1 MEHVF
6 MEFVCITG
14 LISIIAG
21 YIIDLIFGDPCSIP
35 HPVVAIGKLVAFCT
49 DRLLCNDSGAKRKR
63 RNGLIMVIIV
73 ECACIAVPL
82 CILYLVYRLH
92 LVAGIVIESIMCWQI
107 LAAKSLKTESTK
119 VETALYDNNI
129 EEARFNVSMIVG
141 RDTACLD
148 AEGITKAAVETV
160 AENSSDGVIAPLFY
174 MLFGGAVAGFLY
186 KGINTM
192 DSMAGYK
199 NEKYIDFGRAAAKL
213 DDIANFIPAR
223 ISAVLMVISA
233 FILGYDAENA
243 WKIFIRDR
251 YKSTSPN
258 SGQTEAACVGAL
270 GIKLLGDAYYF
281 GKLVKKPSMGD
292 AVRDIEPC
300 DIHRA
305 NNLMYCMEFLMVVF
319 IIVIRLSFY
328 FIFK

>member
-1 MEHVF
+1 
-6 MEFVCITG
+6 MEFMCIAG

-21 YIIDLIFGDPCSIP
+21 YIIDLIFGDPRTVP
-35 HPVVAIGKLVAFCT
+35 HPVVAIGKLVSFCT
-49 DRLLCNDSGAKRKR
+49 DRLLCQDSGAKEKR
-63 RNGLIMVIIV
+63 RNGIFMVVIV
-73 ECACIAVPL
+73 ECACIAVPF
-82 CILYLVYRLH
+82 CILYLAYRLH
-92 LVAGIVIESIMCWQI
+92 LVAGIVIEGIMCWQI

-119 VETALYDNNI
+119 VETALYNNNI

-141 RDTACLD
+141 RDTANLD

-223 ISAVLMVISA
+223 ISALLMVVSA
-233 FILGYDAENA
+233 FILGYDAANA
-243 WKIFIRDR
+243 WKIFLRDR

-258 SGQTEAACVGAL
+258 AGQTEAACAGAL
-270 GIKLLGDAYYF
+270 GIELLGDAYYF
-281 GKLVKKPSMGD
+281 GKLVKKPSIGD
-292 AVRDIEPC
+292 ALRDIEPC
-300 DIHRA
+300 GIHKA
-305 NNLMYCMEFLMVVF
+305 NKLMYCMEFLMVVF
-319 IIVIRLSFY
+319 IIVLRLGVY
-328 FIFK
+328 FAIN

>member
-1 MEHVF
+1 M
-6 MEFVCITG
+6 
-14 LISIIAG
+14 
-21 YIIDLIFGDPCSIP
+21 
-35 HPVVAIGKLVAFCT
+35 
-49 DRLLCNDSGAKRKR
+49 
-63 RNGLIMVIIV
+63 
-73 ECACIAVPL
+73 
-82 CILYLVYRLH
+82 
-92 LVAGIVIESIMCWQI
+92 AGIVIEGIMCWQI

-119 VETALYDNNI
+119 VETALYNNNI

-141 RDTACLD
+141 RDTANLD

-223 ISAVLMVISA
+223 ISALLMVVSA
-233 FILGYDAENA
+233 FILGYDAANA
-243 WKIFIRDR
+243 WKIFLRDR

-258 SGQTEAACVGAL
+258 AGQTEAACAGAL
-270 GIKLLGDAYYF
+270 GIELLGDAYYF
-281 GKLVKKPSMGD
+281 GKLVKKPSIGD
-292 AVRDIEPC
+292 ALRDIEPC
-300 DIHRA
+300 GIHKA
-305 NNLMYCMEFLMVVF
+305 NKLMYCMEFLMVVF
-319 IIVIRLSFY
+319 IIVLRLGVY
-328 FIFK
+328 FAIN

>member
-1 MEHVF
+1 
-6 MEFVCITG
+6 MEFMCIAG

-21 YIIDLIFGDPCSIP
+21 YIIDLIFGDPRPVP
-35 HPVVAIGKLVAFCT
+35 HPVVAIGKLVSFCT
-49 DRLLCNDSGAKRKR
+49 DRLLCQDSGAKEKR
-63 RNGLIMVIIV
+63 RNGIFMVVIV
-73 ECACIAVPL
+73 ECACIVVPF
-82 CILYLVYRLH
+82 CILYLAYRLH
-92 LVAGIVIESIMCWQI
+92 LVAGIVIEGIMCWQI

-119 VETALYDNNI
+119 VETALYNNNI

-141 RDTACLD
+141 RDTANLD

-223 ISAVLMVISA
+223 ISALLMVVSA
-233 FILGYDAENA
+233 FILGYDAANA
-243 WKIFIRDR
+243 WKIFLRDR

-258 SGQTEAACVGAL
+258 AGQTEAACAGAL
-270 GIKLLGDAYYF
+270 GIELLGDAYYF
-281 GKLVKKPSMGD
+281 GKLVKKPSIGD
-292 AVRDIEPC
+292 ALRDIEPC
-300 DIHRA
+300 GIHKA
-305 NNLMYCMEFLMVVF
+305 NKLMYCMEFLMVVF
-319 IIVIRLSFY
+319 IILLRLGVY
-328 FIFK
+328 FAIN

>member
-1 MEHVF
+1 
-6 MEFVCITG
+6 MEFMCIAG

-21 YIIDLIFGDPCSIP
+21 YIIDLIFGDPRPVP
-35 HPVVAIGKLVAFCT
+35 HPVVAIGKLVSFCT
-49 DRLLCNDSGAKRKR
+49 DRLLCQDSGAKEKR
-63 RNGLIMVIIV
+63 RNGIFMVVIV
-73 ECACIAVPL
+73 ECACIAVPF
-82 CILYLVYRLH
+82 CILYLAYRLH
-92 LVAGIVIESIMCWQI
+92 LVAGIVIEGIMCWQI

-119 VETALYDNNI
+119 VETALYNNNI

-141 RDTACLD
+141 RDTANLD

-223 ISAVLMVISA
+223 ISALLMVVSA
-233 FILGYDAENA
+233 FILGYDAANA
-243 WKIFIRDR
+243 WKIFVRDR

-258 SGQTEAACVGAL
+258 AGQTEAACAGAL
-270 GIKLLGDAYYF
+270 GIELLGDAYYF
-281 GKLVKKPSMGD
+281 GKLVKKPSVGD
-292 AVRDIEPC
+292 ALRDIEPC
-300 DIHRA
+300 GIHKA
-305 NNLMYCMEFLMVVF
+305 NKLMYCMEFLMVVF
-319 IIVIRLSFY
+319 IIVLRLGVY
-328 FIFK
+328 FAIN

>member
-1 MEHVF
+1 
-6 MEFVCITG
+6 MEFMCIAG

-21 YIIDLIFGDPCSIP
+21 YIIDLIFGDPRTVP
-35 HPVVAIGKLVAFCT
+35 HPVVAIGKLVSFCT
-49 DRLLCNDSGAKRKR
+49 DRLLCQDSGAKEKR
-63 RNGLIMVIIV
+63 RNGIFMVVIV
-73 ECACIAVPL
+73 ECACIAVPF
-82 CILYLVYRLH
+82 CILYLAYRLH
-92 LVAGIVIESIMCWQI
+92 LVAGIVIEGIMCWQI

-119 VETALYDNNI
+119 VETALYNNNI

-141 RDTACLD
+141 RDTANLD

-223 ISAVLMVISA
+223 ISALLMVVSA
-233 FILGYDAENA
+233 FILGYDAANA
-243 WKIFIRDR
+243 WKIFLRFR

-258 SGQTEAACVGAL
+258 AGQTEAACAGAL
-270 GIKLLGDAYYF
+270 GIELLGDAYYF
-281 GKLVKKPSMGD
+281 GKLVKKPSIGD
-292 AVRDIEPC
+292 ALRDIEPC
-300 DIHRA
+300 GIHKA
-305 NNLMYCMEFLMVVF
+305 NKLMYCMEFLMVVF
-319 IIVIRLSFY
+319 IIVLRLGVY
-328 FIFK
+328 FAIN

>member
-1 MEHVF
+1 
-6 MEFVCITG
+6 MEFMCIAG

-21 YIIDLIFGDPCSIP
+21 YIIDLIFGDPRTVP
-35 HPVVAIGKLVAFCT
+35 HPVVAIGKLVSFCT
-49 DRLLCNDSGAKRKR
+49 DRLLCQDSGAKEKR
-63 RNGLIMVIIV
+63 RNGIFMVVIV
-73 ECACIAVPL
+73 ECACIAVPF
-82 CILYLVYRLH
+82 CILYLAYRLH
-92 LVAGIVIESIMCWQI
+92 LVAGIVIEGIMCWQI

-119 VETALYDNNI
+119 VETALYNNNI

-141 RDTACLD
+141 RDTANLD

-223 ISAVLMVISA
+223 ISALLMVVSA
-233 FILGYDAENA
+233 FILGYDAANA
-243 WKIFIRDR
+243 WKIFLRDR

-258 SGQTEAACVGAL
+258 AGQTEAACAGAL
-270 GIKLLGDAYYF
+270 GIELLGDAYYF
-281 GKLVKKPSMGD
+281 GKLVKKPSIGD
-292 AVRDIEPC
+292 ALRDIEPC
-300 DIHRA
+300 GIHKA
-305 NNLMYCMEFLMVVF
+305 NKLMYCMEFLMVVF
-319 IIVIRLSFY
+319 IILLRLGVY
-328 FIFK
+328 FAIN

>member
-1 MEHVF
+1 
-6 MEFVCITG
+6 MEFMCIAG

-21 YIIDLIFGDPCSIP
+21 YIIDLIFGDPRTVP
-35 HPVVAIGKLVAFCT
+35 HPVVAIGKLVSFCT
-49 DRLLCNDSGAKRKR
+49 DRLLCQDSGAKEKR
-63 RNGLIMVIIV
+63 RNGIFMVVIV
-73 ECACIAVPL
+73 ECACIAVPF
-82 CILYLVYRLH
+82 CILYLAYRLH
-92 LVAGIVIESIMCWQI
+92 LVAGIVIERIMCWQI

-119 VETALYDNNI
+119 VETALYNNNI

-141 RDTACLD
+141 RDTANLD

-223 ISAVLMVISA
+223 ISALLMVVSA
-233 FILGYDAENA
+233 FILGYDAANA
-243 WKIFIRDR
+243 WKIFLRDR

-258 SGQTEAACVGAL
+258 AGQTEAACAGAL
-270 GIKLLGDAYYF
+270 GIELLGDAYYF
-281 GKLVKKPSMGD
+281 GKLVKKPSIGD
-292 AVRDIEPC
+292 ALRDIEPC
-300 DIHRA
+300 GIHKA
-305 NNLMYCMEFLMVVF
+305 NKLMYCMEFLMVVF
-319 IIVIRLSFY
+319 IIVLRLGVY
-328 FIFK
+328 FAIN

>member
-1 MEHVF
+1 
-6 MEFVCITG
+6 MEFMCIAG

-21 YIIDLIFGDPCSIP
+21 YIIDLIFGDPRTVP
-35 HPVVAIGKLVAFCT
+35 HPVVAIGKLVSFCT
-49 DRLLCNDSGAKRKR
+49 DRLLCQDSGAKEKR
-63 RNGLIMVIIV
+63 RNGIFMVVIV
-73 ECACIAVPL
+73 ECACIAVPF
-82 CILYLVYRLH
+82 CILYLAYRLH
-92 LVAGIVIESIMCWQI
+92 LVAGIVIEGIMCWQI

-119 VETALYDNNI
+119 VETALYNNNI

-141 RDTACLD
+141 RDTANLD

-223 ISAVLMVISA
+223 ISALLMVVSA
-233 FILGYDAENA
+233 FILGYDAANA
-243 WKIFIRDR
+243 WKIFLRDR

-258 SGQTEAACVGAL
+258 AGQTEAACAGAL
-270 GIKLLGDAYYF
+270 GIELLGDAYYF
-281 GKLVKKPSMGD
+281 GKLVKKPYIGD
-292 AVRDIEPC
+292 ALRDIEPC
-300 DIHRA
+300 GIHKA
-305 NNLMYCMEFLMVVF
+305 NKLMYCMEFLMVVF
-319 IIVIRLSFY
+319 IIVLRLGVY
-328 FIFK
+328 FAIN

>member
-1 MEHVF
+1 
-6 MEFVCITG
+6 MEFMCIAG

-21 YIIDLIFGDPCSIP
+21 YIIDLIFGDPRTVP
-35 HPVVAIGKLVAFCT
+35 HPVVAIGKLVYFCT
-49 DRLLCNDSGAKRKR
+49 DRLLCQDSGAKKKR
-63 RNGLIMVIIV
+63 RNGVIMVVIV

-82 CILYLVYRLH
+82 CILYLAYKLH
-92 LVAGIVIESIMCWQI
+92 LVAGIVIECIMCWQI

-119 VETALYDNNI
+119 VETALYNNNI

-141 RDTACLD
+141 RDTANLD

-223 ISAVLMVISA
+223 ISAFLMVVSA
-233 FILGYDAENA
+233 FILGYDAANA
-243 WKIFIRDR
+243 WKIFLRDR

-258 SGQTEAACVGAL
+258 AGQTEAACAGAL
-270 GIKLLGDAYYF
+270 GIELLGDAYYF
-281 GKLVKKPSMGD
+281 GKLVKKPYIGD
-292 AVRDIEPC
+292 ALRDIEPC
-300 DIHRA
+300 SIHKA
-305 NNLMYCMEFLMVVF
+305 NKLMYCMEFLMVVF
-319 IIVIRLSFY
+319 IIVLRLGVY
-328 FIFK
+328 FAIN

>member
-1 MEHVF
+1 
-6 MEFVCITG
+6 MEFMCIAG

-21 YIIDLIFGDPCSIP
+21 YIIDLIFGDPRTVP
-35 HPVVAIGKLVAFCT
+35 HPVVAIGKLVSFCT
-49 DRLLCNDSGAKRKR
+49 DRLLCQDSGAKEKR
-63 RNGLIMVIIV
+63 RNGIFMVVIV
-73 ECACIAVPL
+73 ECACIAVPF
-82 CILYLVYRLH
+82 CILYLAYRLH
-92 LVAGIVIESIMCWQI
+92 LVAGIVIEGIMCWQI

-119 VETALYDNNI
+119 VETALYNNNI

-141 RDTACLD
+141 RDTANLD

-223 ISAVLMVISA
+223 ISALLMVVSA
-233 FILGYDAENA
+233 FILGYDAANA
-243 WKIFIRDR
+243 WKIFLRDS

-258 SGQTEAACVGAL
+258 AGQTEAACAGAL
-270 GIKLLGDAYYF
+270 GIELLGDAYYF
-281 GKLVKKPSMGD
+281 GKLVKKPSIGD
-292 AVRDIEPC
+292 ALRDIEPC
-300 DIHRA
+300 GIHKA
-305 NNLMYCMEFLMVVF
+305 NKLMYCMEFLMVVF
-319 IIVIRLSFY
+319 IIVLRLGVY
-328 FIFK
+328 FAIN

>member
-1 MEHVF
+1 
-6 MEFVCITG
+6 MEFMCIAG

-21 YIIDLIFGDPCSIP
+21 YIIDLIFGDPRTVP
-35 HPVVAIGKLVAFCT
+35 HPVVAIGKLVSFCT
-49 DRLLCNDSGAKRKR
+49 DRLLCQDSGAKEKR
-63 RNGLIMVIIV
+63 RNGIFMVVIV
-73 ECACIAVPL
+73 ECACIAVPF
-82 CILYLVYRLH
+82 CILYLAYRLH
-92 LVAGIVIESIMCWQI
+92 LVAGIVIEGIMCWQI

-119 VETALYDNNI
+119 VETALYNNNI

-141 RDTACLD
+141 RDTSNLD

-223 ISAVLMVISA
+223 ISALLMVVSA
-233 FILGYDAENA
+233 FILGYDAANA
-243 WKIFIRDR
+243 WKIFLRDR

-258 SGQTEAACVGAL
+258 AGQTEAACAGAL
-270 GIKLLGDAYYF
+270 GIELLGDAYYF
-281 GKLVKKPSMGD
+281 GKLVKKPSIGD
-292 AVRDIEPC
+292 ALRDIEPC
-300 DIHRA
+300 GIHKA
-305 NNLMYCMEFLMVVF
+305 NKLMYCMEFLMVVF
-319 IIVIRLSFY
+319 IIVLRLGVY
-328 FIFK
+328 FAIN

>member
-1 MEHVF
+1 
-6 MEFVCITG
+6 MEFMCIAG

-21 YIIDLIFGDPCSIP
+21 YIIDLIFGDPRTVP
-35 HPVVAIGKLVAFCT
+35 HPVVAIGKLVSFCT
-49 DRLLCNDSGAKRKR
+49 DRLLCQDSGAKEKR
-63 RNGLIMVIIV
+63 RNGIFMVVIV
-73 ECACIAVPL
+73 ECACIAVPF
-82 CILYLVYRLH
+82 CILYLAYRLH
-92 LVAGIVIESIMCWQI
+92 LVAGIVIEGIMCWQI

-119 VETALYDNNI
+119 VETALYNNNI

-141 RDTACLD
+141 RDTANLD

-223 ISAVLMVISA
+223 ISALLMVVSA
-233 FILGYDAENA
+233 FILGYDAANA
-243 WKIFIRDR
+243 WKIFLRDR

-258 SGQTEAACVGAL
+258 AGQTEAACAGAL
-270 GIKLLGDAYYF
+270 GIELLGDAYYF
-281 GKLVKKPSMGD
+281 GKLVKKPSLGD
-292 AVRDIEPC
+292 ALRDIEPC
-300 DIHRA
+300 GIHKA
-305 NNLMYCMEFLMVVF
+305 NKLMYCMEFLMVVF
-319 IIVIRLSFY
+319 IIVLRLGVY
-328 FIFK
+328 FAIN

>member
-1 MEHVF
+1 
-6 MEFVCITG
+6 MEFMCIAG

-21 YIIDLIFGDPCSIP
+21 YIIDLIFGDPRPVP
-35 HPVVAIGKLVAFCT
+35 HPVVAIGKLVSFCT
-49 DRLLCNDSGAKRKR
+49 DRLLCQDSGAKEKR
-63 RNGLIMVIIV
+63 RNGIFMVVIV
-73 ECACIAVPL
+73 ECACIAVPF
-82 CILYLVYRLH
+82 CILYLAYRLH
-92 LVAGIVIESIMCWQI
+92 LVAGIVIEGIMCWQI

-119 VETALYDNNI
+119 VETALYNNNI

-141 RDTACLD
+141 RDTANLD

-223 ISAVLMVISA
+223 ISALLMVVSA
-233 FILGYDAENA
+233 FILGYDAANA
-243 WKIFIRDR
+243 WKIFLRDR

-258 SGQTEAACVGAL
+258 AGQTEAACAGAL
-270 GIKLLGDAYYF
+270 GIELLGDAYYF
-281 GKLVKKPSMGD
+281 GKLVKKPSVGD
-292 AVRDIEPC
+292 ALRDIEPC
-300 DIHRA
+300 GIHKA
-305 NNLMYCMEFLMVVF
+305 NKLMYCMEFLMVVF
-319 IIVIRLSFY
+319 IIVLRLGVY
-328 FIFK
+328 FAIN